1 MAWEIHLGSKAES
14 LQRLSEKLNI
24 SLDSFVFLD
33 DNSFEV
39 EDVSRSLPDVLVI
52 HVPGNLGNEDELTR
66 SLQHCW
72 VLDAFTGKVVTK
84 EDQQRPNYIS
94 RTLQGDWREAA
105 TAIWKI
111 FWNLYKLKLPPP
123 AKHGWQSSI
132 ESAIGTH
139 QSIQHDP
146 VSLKRTWS
154 GIMVCE
160 RSSTCVGSRGER

>member
-1 MAWEIHLGSKAES
+1 MQLNPEVPQVAQPPQAGRLICLASRNASPEDVLQVFMERPCAVKLEQIVAWEIHLGSKAES

-84 EDQQRPNYIS
+84 EDQQR
-94 RTLQGDWREAA
+94 TQ
-105 TAIWKI
+105 
-111 FWNLYKLKLPPP
+111 LYP
-123 AKHGWQSSI
+123 I
-132 ESAIGTH
+132 ESVIGTN

-146 VSLKRTWS
+146 VSLKRT
-154 GIMVCE
+154 
-160 RSSTCVGSRGER
+160 